1 MSFCVKCGSQ
11 IGDNEMFCGNCG
23 EPVEANPS
31 KTPISLDSKKA
42 FVDYFKYPV
51 STIKNL
57 SDSLDVKSTIII
69 FAVLVLLTAY
79 IPFKPIKSAVSAL
92 TSGLAMLGSDI
103 GNTVKSK
110 VNSLY
115 FTFLLLAMIFFIT
128 GTLFILVYGAIRSKK
143 ESFLSSLNLFVLCS
157 IPAVLA
163 MVLSSLIFGAN
174 SFSMVLII
182 FGLVLSGILLYSQFK
197 ETLTLSDWDSFIAF
211 VLVNVISYGV
221 TFYVAYSII
230 KAQLAALNNIF

>member
-23 EPVEANPS
+23 EPVEVIPS
-31 KTPISLDSKKA
+31 KATISLNGKKA
-42 FVDYFKYPV
+42 FVDYFKHPV

-57 SDSLDVKSTIII
+57 SDSLDIKSTIII
-69 FAVLVLLTAY
+69 FAVLIFLTAY
-79 IPFKPIKSAVSAL
+79 IPFKPVKSAFSAL

-110 VNSLY
+110 VNTLY
-115 FTFLLLAMIFFIT
+115 FTFLLLAIIFFIT
-128 GTLFILVYGAIRSKK
+128 GTLFILAYGAIRSKK
-143 ESFLSSLNLFVLCS
+143 ASFISSLNIFILCS

-163 MVLSSLIFGAN
+163 MVLSALIFGASN
-174 SFSMVLII
+174 FSMVLII

-197 ETLTLSDWDSFIAF
+197 ETLTLSDLDSFIAF

-221 TFYVAYSII
+221 TLYVAYSII
-230 KAQLAALNNIF
+230 KAQLSALNNIL